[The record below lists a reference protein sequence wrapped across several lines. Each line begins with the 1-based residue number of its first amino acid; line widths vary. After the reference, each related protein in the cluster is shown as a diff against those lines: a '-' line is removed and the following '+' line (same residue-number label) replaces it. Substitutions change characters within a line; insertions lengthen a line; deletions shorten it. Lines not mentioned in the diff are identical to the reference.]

1 MKLQYILIALV
12 LLVGCTKDL
21 DLTPKDTISDV
32 TFWESSSDFKL
43 AANNLYFSLETF
55 DFWDVESDIA
65 YNVPNPVS
73 NGTIQT
79 TETDDNWNSPY
90 TFIRSCNKIITM
102 AEESSVLE
110 DEEVKR
116 FVAEAMFFR
125 AYNYW
130 KLFKLYGRVQII
142 TEVLDINSEELYGSR
157 NTRKE
162 TVDFILDDLTN
173 AVADLPEKSELSE
186 DNIGRITKGAALAL
200 KARVALFEG
209 TWQKYRGG
217 TDFSEYINTAI
228 SAASEVMNSS
238 QYSLYTGGAESY
250 RYLFID
256 QGDNS
261 TEGILDRRYQKD
273 VFGQDFPHQIQQ
285 TGYLPTKKLA
295 DMYLC
300 EDGLPISQSPLF
312 QGYNAITSEF
322 QNRDSRMTMTMMV
335 PGTNAYQPLYSGAV
349 ENWPFRPQR
358 NANTGYIMYKFMSEN
373 VTANMLG
380 AGTGPHSF
388 DYHIIRYAEVLLIY
402 AEAIFERDGAI
413 SDGDL
418 DKSINVIRQRV
429 NMPALTNSFV
439 SSHGLDMLE
448 EIRRERTIELAMEN
462 FRYDDLRRWK
472 TAETELIE
480 DVKGIKIVD
489 SEWAEPIIIDVTN
502 ENPYMDNSWQTDE
515 NGFIVAESN
524 RVFDPNKHY
533 LRPIPTKEV
542 LLNPGLEQNPNW

>member
-12 LLVGCTKDL
+12 LLVGCSKDL
-21 DLTPKDTISDV
+21 DLTPQDTISDV
-32 TFWESSSDFKL
+32 TFWETSSDFKL
-43 AANNLYFSLETF
+43 AANDLYFSLEVF

-65 YNVPNPVS
+65 FNVPNPIS

-79 TETDDNWNSPY
+79 TETDENWNSSY
-90 TFIRSCNKIITM
+90 TFIRGCNKIIAM
-102 AEESSVLE
+102 AKETSVSE
-110 DEEVKR
+110 DEEIKR

-130 KLFKLYGRVQII
+130 KLFRLYGRVQIVAD
-142 TEVLDINSEELYGSR
+142 VLDINSDELYDSR

-162 TVDFILDDLTN
+162 TVDFILDDLTK
-173 AVADLPEKSELSE
+173 AVTDLPEKSELSE
-186 DNIGRITKGAALAL
+186 GNIGRITKGAALAL

-209 TWQKYRGG
+209 TWQKYREGS
-217 TDFSEYINTAI
+217 DFSEYINTAI
-228 SAASEVMNSS
+228 SAASDVMNSS
-238 QYSLYTGGAESY
+238 QYSLYTEGEESY

-256 QGDNS
+256 EGDNS
-261 TEGILDRRYQKD
+261 SECILDRRYQKD
-273 VFGQDFPHQIQQ
+273 VFGQSFPHQIQQ

-300 EDGLPISQSPLF
+300 EDGLPVSQSPLF
-312 QGYNAITSEF
+312 QGYNTITSEF
-322 QNRDSRMTMTMMV
+322 QNRDPRMTMTMMV

-358 NANTGYIMYKFMSEN
+358 NANTGYILYKFMSEN

-380 AGTGPHSF
+380 AQDDPHSF
-388 DYHIIRYAEVLLIY
+388 DYHLIRYAEVLLIY
-402 AEAIFERDGAI
+402 AEAIFERDGSI
-413 SDGDL
+413 GDGDL
-418 DKSINVIRQRV
+418 DKSINLIRQRV

-439 SSHGLDMLE
+439 SSNGLDMLE

-489 SEWAEPIIIDVTN
+489 SEWAEPIIIDGTN
-502 ENPYMDNSWQTDE
+502 ENPYLDNSWQTDE
-515 NGFIVAESN
+515 NGFIIAEGD

-533 LRPIPTKEV
+533 LRSIPTKEV
-542 LLNPGLEQNPNW
+542 LLNPNLEQNPNW